1 MSQLWLCSD
10 KRRVKSGRK
19 AIDVIVTNNPVGRSA
34 MSASVALWLTRFL
47 LCLFSL
53 VAECA
58 LSAGGRNFTNDDQ
71 VMIADWLSDTK
82 LTAYSTSNNTSPDHD
97 RWFCTHSVLLALHT
111 TRPDHFYHY
120 LSSRMGDSPGNTNFV
135 QLLKPVVDLNSAQEQ
150 VLYTMM
156 AQRNVPELADWLRH
170 YIDLEKYIDRDS
182 TFSSQL
188 FALLTQ
194 STLDATEHCPEVAAL
209 EHFKGT
215 RERRQA
221 ILQCLV
227 RSLDLAVLDIDI
239 SVNRVT
245 TFRLLSPQPADL
257 PLPPPAML
265 DNSENHF
272 VMIPGIYNHETVQPI
287 ILLTTPV
294 DSGFITTAGTKARHL
309 ITMSQVASKRAPGK
323 GPLTGSERD
332 AIRQVY
338 GIPGKGKQSLSRPKS
353 EALPWLK
360 FWITSPGYSIVGAI
374 VIGVGIT
381 LFVAYYPF
389 PGNPFVLQ

>member
-1 MSQLWLCSD
+1 
-10 KRRVKSGRK
+10 
-19 AIDVIVTNNPVGRSA
+19 
-34 MSASVALWLTRFL
+34 MSASVALWLTRCI

-53 VAECA
+53 VTECA
-58 LSAGGRNFTNDDQ
+58 LGAGGRHFTNDDQ
-71 VMIADWLSDTK
+71 IMVADWLSGSR
-82 LTAYSTSNNTSPDHD
+82 LIAYSTSNSTSPDHD
-97 RWFCTHSVLLALHT
+97 RWFCTHSALLALHT

-120 LSSRMGDSPGNTNFV
+120 LSTRMGDTPVNTNFV
-135 QLLKPVVDLNSAQEQ
+135 QLLKSAVDLNSAQEQ
-150 VLYTMM
+150 VLNTLMV
-156 AQRNVPELADWLRH
+156 QRNVPELADWLRQH
-170 YIDLEKYIDRDS
+170 IDLEKYMDRDS
-182 TFSSQL
+182 AFSSQL

-194 STLDATEHCPEVAAL
+194 STLDATEHCPEVATL
-209 EHFKGT
+209 DHFKGT

-227 RSLDLAVLDIDI
+227 RSLELAVLDIDI

-265 DNSENHF
+265 DNSENFF
-272 VMIPGIYNHETVQPI
+272 VMIPGIYNHETLQPI

-294 DSGFITTAGTKARHL
+294 DSGFITAAGTRASHL
-309 ITMSQVASKRAPGK
+309 ITMSQVAGRKAPGK

-338 GIPGKGKQSLSRPKS
+338 GVPGKGKQSLSRPKS

-374 VIGVGIT
+374 IIGVGIT